1 MTDIHRTTNN
11 TRAPVPV
18 GDVVPGDPPVP
29 ITVWPVSAPRRGE
42 TMSNGLGVRLVH
54 GFTHPGDLIIDLTD
68 GPQLARAIINARR
81 RSHLQSPRNV
91 GWGKENA
98 PLIVTGWPVDPP
110 EGAFFAACRAKLTP
124 GGCVAVLLAHGD
136 PAWPADVVAAA
147 KAARLAY
154 LQHIVAATGAI
165 VRGGTGLLSIHT
177 DVLMLMRSHVEEGGV
192 DG

>member
-1 MTDIHRTTNN
+1 MTDTHHTND
-11 TRAPVPV
+11 TSAPVPI
-18 GDVVPGDPPVP
+18 GDVIPGDPPVP
-29 ITVWPVSAPRRGE
+29 ITVWPVPAPRRGE

-98 PLIVTGWPVDPP
+98 PLIVTGWPTARILAQ
-110 EGAFFAACRAKLTP
+110 EFFQLCRAKLLP

-136 PAWPADVVAAA
+136 PTLPADVVAAA
-147 KAARLAY
+147 KGARLAY
-154 LQHIVAATGAI
+154 LQHIVAATDAI
-165 VRGGTGLLSIHT
+165 VRNGTGQLDIHT
-177 DVLMLMRSHVEEGGV
+177 DVLIVTRSHVEDGGA